1 MKRSFAPVVN
11 AGVRVL
17 ILGSLPGEASLAAS
31 QYYAH
36 PQNQF
41 WRILGLLWQQD
52 LMALPY
58 AERCAQALAHGL
70 GIWDV
75 YASCQ
80 RQGSLDSA
88 ITHATVNDFVAL
100 ASHCPQWR
108 RELAA
113 PQAQRRIGLAGT

>member
-1 MKRSFAPVVN
+1 MQ
-11 AGVRVL
+11 
-17 ILGSLPGEASLAAS
+17 

-41 WRILGLLWQQD
+41 WRILGMLWRQD
-52 LMALPY
+52 LIALPY
-58 AERCAQALAHGL
+58 AERCTQALAHGL

-88 ITHATVNDFVAL
+88 ITNATVNDHVGRHQKIHIVLVQIQHRSVRVSIRFLISESQAL
-100 ASHCPQWR
+100 QPPRPIFQQQ
-108 RELAA
+108 EIIL
-113 PQAQRRIGLAGT
+113 PM